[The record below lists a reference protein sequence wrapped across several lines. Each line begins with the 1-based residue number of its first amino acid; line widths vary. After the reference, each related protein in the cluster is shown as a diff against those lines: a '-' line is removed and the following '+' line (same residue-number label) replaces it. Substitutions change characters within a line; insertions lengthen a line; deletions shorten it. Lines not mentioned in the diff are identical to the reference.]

1 MKIKEIKINNYGIL
15 KNKEINFENKLNII
29 YGENESGKSTLLN
42 YIKNIFYGIS
52 KNKNGKD
59 ISEYEKYLPW
69 NENEFSGKVKYE
81 LDNGETF
88 EVFRDFKKKN
98 PKIFNSNLEEV
109 SGQFNIDKK
118 DGNKFFY
125 EQTKVDEGMF
135 TSTVLSMQQEVK
147 LSKSDQN
154 VLVQRVANL
163 AASGEDNISY
173 KRALDRLNRRQ
184 LEEVGTERSQEKPIN
199 QVKKRL
205 QNILVDIETIKMQ
218 KNSLENLQGK
228 IKEIESEINE
238 NEEKNKAILELHKI
252 KNVNEIEKEK
262 IKVKEKINNEKK
274 EKINKLNLEKNELN
288 KKIEINNLNNKKNIK
303 VKQKNNRKI
312 NLIFI
317 IFLIIIILFNLINFV
332 FVKNK
337 ILNYLLLILI
347 PILLIALFIIKK
359 INNKKY
365 NLNNKNKINNL
376 DEELE
381 KEINKLNAQINLLND
396 EILEQ
401 NKIINEENNKLN
413 INYNLLIGNLIN
425 KYNNNEI
432 INLINNLKERK
443 IEDINYYIQKNQ
455 EEINN
460 KIIEKNKIDIELEN
474 INNNLEN
481 LINLE
486 EEKINLEEELKQL
499 ENKNNSFNI
508 AKEILQNAYEK
519 MKNNVT
525 PKFTKNL
532 SETINKL
539 SNGKY
544 NKVTVN
550 DEKGL
555 MVELENGE
563 YIPADRLSI
572 GTIDQ
577 LYLSLRLSMAEEIS
591 DEKMP
596 IILDEAF
603 AYFDDYRLENAL
615 KFLIDELKENQII
628 LFTCTKRE
636 EEILNKLNIRYNLV
650 EL

>member
-15 KNKEINFENKLNII
+15 KNKKINFENKLNII
-29 YGENESGKSTLLN
+29 YGKNESGKSTLLN

-52 KNKNGKD
+52 KNKNGKN

-69 NENEFSGKVKYE
+69 NEEEFSGKIKYE
-81 LDNGETF
+81 LNNGENF

-98 PKIFNSNLEEV
+98 PKIFNSNFEDI

-125 EQTKVDEGMF
+125 DQTKVDEGMF
-135 TSTVLSMQQEVK
+135 SSTVLSMQQEVK

-154 VLVQRVANL
+154 VLVQKVANL
-163 AASGEDNISY
+163 AASGEDTVSY
-173 KRALDRLNRRQ
+173 KRALDRLNRGQ

-199 QVKKRL
+199 KIRKKL
-205 QNILVDIETIKMQ
+205 EYTLIDIETIKD
-218 KNSLENLQGK
+218 KKDSLEILQGQ
-228 IKEIESEINE
+228 IEEIEQEI
-238 NEEKNKAILELHKI
+238 EKKELKNYAILELHKI
-252 KNVNEIEKEK
+252 KSVNEIEKEK
-262 IKVKEKINNEKK
+262 IKVKEEINNEKR
-274 EKINKLNLEKNELN
+274 EKINKLNLEKNELDR
-288 KKIEINNLNNKKNIK
+288 KKEINDLNNKKNIK
-303 VKQKNNRKI
+303 IKQKNNKKI

-317 IFLIIIILFNLINFV
+317 NFLIIITLFNLINFI
-332 FVKNK
+332 FIKNK
-337 ILNYLLLILI
+337 ILNYLLLILF
-347 PILLIALFIIKK
+347 PILLIIFFITKK

-365 NLNNKNKINNL
+365 NLNNKNNINNL
-376 DEELE
+376 DEEIE
-381 KEINKLNAQINLLND
+381 NKIINLNTQINILNE

-401 NKIINEENNKLN
+401 NKIISEENNKLN
-413 INYNLLIGNLIN
+413 LNYNLLLENLIK

-432 INLINNLKERK
+432 INLINNLKENSL
-443 IEDINYYIQKNQ
+443 ENINYYIHKNQ

-460 KIIEKNKIDIELEN
+460 KKIEKNKIDIDIEN

-486 EEKINLEEELKQL
+486 EEKIKLQEELKQL

-508 AKEILQNAYEK
+508 AKEVLQIAYEK

-532 SETINKL
+532 SQTINKI

-544 NKVTVN
+544 NKVTIN
-550 DEKGL
+550 DEEGL

-563 YIPADRLSI
+563 YITADRLSI

-591 DEKMP
+591 EEKMP
-596 IILDEAF
+596 VILDEAF

-615 KFLIDELKENQII
+615 KFLVEELEENQII

-636 EEILNKLNIRYNLV
+636 EEILNRLNIKYNLI

>member
-15 KNKEINFENKLNII
+15 KNKKINFENKLNII
-29 YGENESGKSTLLN
+29 YGKNESGKSTLLN

-52 KNKNGKD
+52 KNKNGKN

-69 NENEFSGKVKYE
+69 NEEEFSGKIKYE
-81 LDNGETF
+81 LDNGENF

-98 PKIFNSNLEEV
+98 PKIFNSNLEDV

-118 DGNKFFY
+118 DGSKFFY
-125 EQTKVDEGMF
+125 DQTKVDEDMF
-135 TSTVLSMQQEVK
+135 SSTVLSMQQEVK

-154 VLVQRVANL
+154 VLVQKVANL
-163 AASGEDNISY
+163 AASGEDTISY
-173 KRALDRLNRRQ
+173 KRALDRLNRSQ

-199 QVKKRL
+199 KIRKRL
-205 QNILVDIETIKMQ
+205 EDTLIDIETIENK
-218 KNSLENLQGK
+218 KDSLENLQGQIEE
-228 IKEIESEINE
+228 IKQEIEKKEL
-238 NEEKNKAILELHKI
+238 KNYAILELHKI
-252 KNVNEIEKEK
+252 KSVNEIEKEK
-262 IKVKEKINNEKK
+262 IKVKEEINNEKK
-274 EKINKLNLEKNELN
+274 EKINKLNLEKNELDR
-288 KKIEINNLNNKKNIK
+288 KKEINDLNNKKNIK
-303 VKQKNNRKI
+303 IKQKNNKKI

-317 IFLIIIILFNLINFV
+317 IFLIIIILFNLINFI
-332 FVKNK
+332 FIKNK

-347 PILLIALFIIKK
+347 PILLIIFFITKK

-365 NLNNKNKINNL
+365 NLNNKNNINNL
-376 DEELE
+376 DEEIE
-381 KEINKLNAQINLLND
+381 NKIINLNTQINILNE
-396 EILEQ
+396 EILKQ
-401 NKIINEENNKLN
+401 NKIISEENNKLN
-413 INYNLLIGNLIN
+413 LNYNLLLENLIK

-432 INLINNLKERK
+432 INLINNLKENSL
-443 IEDINYYIQKNQ
+443 ENINYYIHKNQ

-460 KIIEKNKIDIELEN
+460 KKIEKNKIDIDIEN

-486 EEKINLEEELKQL
+486 EEKIKLQKELKQL

-508 AKEILQNAYEK
+508 AKEVLQIAYEK

-532 SETINKL
+532 SQTINKI

-544 NKVTVN
+544 NKVTIN
-550 DEKGL
+550 DEEGL

-563 YIPADRLSI
+563 YITADRLSI

-591 DEKMP
+591 EEKMP
-596 IILDEAF
+596 VILDEAF

-615 KFLIDELKENQII
+615 KFLVEELEENQII

-636 EEILNKLNIRYNLV
+636 EEILNRLNIKYNLI

>member
-1 MKIKEIKINNYGIL
+1 MKKKEKKINNYGIL
-15 KNKEINFENKLNII
+15 KNKKINFENKLNII
-29 YGENESGKSTLLN
+29 YGKNESGKSTLLN

-52 KNKNGKD
+52 KNKNGKN

-69 NENEFSGKVKYE
+69 NEEEFSGKIKYE
-81 LDNGETF
+81 LDNGENF

-98 PKIFNSNLEEV
+98 PKIFNSNLEDV

-118 DGNKFFY
+118 DGSKFFY
-125 EQTKVDEGMF
+125 DQTKVDEDMF
-135 TSTVLSMQQEVK
+135 SSTVLSMQQEVK

-154 VLVQRVANL
+154 VLVQKVANL
-163 AASGEDNISY
+163 AASGEDTISY
-173 KRALDRLNRRQ
+173 KRALDRLNRSQ

-199 QVKKRL
+199 KIRKRL
-205 QNILVDIETIKMQ
+205 EDTLIDIETIENK
-218 KNSLENLQGK
+218 KDSLENLQGQIEE
-228 IKEIESEINE
+228 IKQEIEKKEL
-238 NEEKNKAILELHKI
+238 KNYAILELHKI
-252 KNVNEIEKEK
+252 KSVNEIEKEK
-262 IKVKEKINNEKK
+262 IKVKEEINNEKK
-274 EKINKLNLEKNELN
+274 EKINKLNLEKNELDR
-288 KKIEINNLNNKKNIK
+288 KKEINDLNNKKNIK
-303 VKQKNNRKI
+303 IKQKNNKKI

-317 IFLIIIILFNLINFV
+317 IFLIIIILFNLINFI
-332 FVKNK
+332 FIKNK

-347 PILLIALFIIKK
+347 PILLIIFFITKK

-365 NLNNKNKINNL
+365 NLNNKNNINNL
-376 DEELE
+376 DEEIE
-381 KEINKLNAQINLLND
+381 NKIINLNTQINILNE
-396 EILEQ
+396 EILKQ
-401 NKIINEENNKLN
+401 NKIISEENNKLN
-413 INYNLLIGNLIN
+413 LNYNLLLENLIK

-432 INLINNLKERK
+432 INLINNLKENSL
-443 IEDINYYIQKNQ
+443 ENINYYIHKNQ

-460 KIIEKNKIDIELEN
+460 KKIEKNKIDIDIEN

-486 EEKINLEEELKQL
+486 EEKIKLQKELKQL

-508 AKEILQNAYEK
+508 AKEVLQIAYEK

-532 SETINKL
+532 SQTINKI

-544 NKVTVN
+544 NKVTIN
-550 DEKGL
+550 DEEGL

-563 YIPADRLSI
+563 YITADRLSI

-591 DEKMP
+591 EEKMP
-596 IILDEAF
+596 VILDEAF

-615 KFLIDELKENQII
+615 KFLVEELEENQII

-636 EEILNKLNIRYNLV
+636 EEILNRLNIKYNLI

>member
-15 KNKEINFENKLNII
+15 KNKKINFENKLNII
-29 YGENESGKSTLLN
+29 YGKNESGKSTLLN

-52 KNKNGKD
+52 KNKNGKN

-69 NENEFSGKVKYE
+69 NEEEFSGKIKYE
-81 LDNGETF
+81 LDNGENF

-98 PKIFNSNLEEV
+98 PKIFNSNLEDV

-118 DGNKFFY
+118 DGSKFFY
-125 EQTKVDEGMF
+125 DQTKVDEDMF
-135 TSTVLSMQQEVK
+135 SSTVLSMQQEVK

-154 VLVQRVANL
+154 VLVQKVANL
-163 AASGEDNISY
+163 AASGEDTISY
-173 KRALDRLNRRQ
+173 KRALDRLNRSQ

-199 QVKKRL
+199 KIRKRL
-205 QNILVDIETIKMQ
+205 EDTLIDIETIENKED
-218 KNSLENLQGK
+218 SLENLQGQIEE
-228 IKEIESEINE
+228 IKQEIEKKEL
-238 NEEKNKAILELHKI
+238 KNYAILELHKI
-252 KNVNEIEKEK
+252 KSVNEIEKEK
-262 IKVKEKINNEKK
+262 IKVKEEINNEKK
-274 EKINKLNLEKNELN
+274 EKINKLNLEKNELDR
-288 KKIEINNLNNKKNIK
+288 KKEINDLNNKKNIK
-303 VKQKNNRKI
+303 IKQKNNKKI

-317 IFLIIIILFNLINFV
+317 IFLIIIILFNLINFI
-332 FVKNK
+332 FIKNK

-347 PILLIALFIIKK
+347 PILLIIFFITKK

-365 NLNNKNKINNL
+365 NLNNKNNINNL
-376 DEELE
+376 DEEIE
-381 KEINKLNAQINLLND
+381 NKIINLNTQINILNE

-401 NKIINEENNKLN
+401 NKIISEENNKLN
-413 INYNLLIGNLIN
+413 LNYNLLLENLIK

-432 INLINNLKERK
+432 INLINNLKENSL
-443 IEDINYYIQKNQ
+443 ENINYYIHKNQ

-460 KIIEKNKIDIELEN
+460 KKIEKNKIDIDIEN

-486 EEKINLEEELKQL
+486 EEKIKLQEELKQL

-508 AKEILQNAYEK
+508 AKEVLQIAYEK

-532 SETINKL
+532 SQTINKI

-544 NKVTVN
+544 NKVTIN
-550 DEKGL
+550 DEEGL

-563 YIPADRLSI
+563 YITADRLSI

-591 DEKMP
+591 EEKMP
-596 IILDEAF
+596 VILDEAF

-615 KFLIDELKENQII
+615 KFLVEELEENQII

-636 EEILNKLNIRYNLV
+636 EEILNRLNIKYNLI

>member
-29 YGENESGKSTLLN
+29 YGKNESGKSTLLN

-52 KNKNGKD
+52 KNKNGRD

-69 NENEFSGKVKYE
+69 NENEFSGKIKYE

-98 PKIFNSNLEEV
+98 PKIFNSNLEDI

-118 DGNKFFY
+118 DGSKFFY
-125 EQTKVDEGMF
+125 EHTKVDETMF

-154 VLVQRVANL
+154 VLVQKVANL
-163 AASGEDNISY
+163 ADSGEDNISY
-173 KRALDRLNRRQ
+173 KRAVDRLSKRQ

-199 QVKKRL
+199 IVKKKL
-205 QNILVDIETIKMQ
+205 ENVLIDIKTIEIQ
-218 KNSLENLQGK
+218 KNALKNLQE
-228 IKEIESEINE
+228 EIEKIENEINE
-238 NEEKNKAILELHKI
+238 KEIKNEAVSELHKI
-252 KNVNEIEKEK
+252 KNVNEMEKEK

-274 EKINKLNLEKNELN
+274 EKINKLNLEKEELN

-303 VKQKNNRKI
+303 IKQKNNKKI
-312 NLIFI
+312 NI
-317 IFLIIIILFNLINFV
+317 IFLISLIIIILFNLINFI
-332 FVKNK
+332 FIKNK
-337 ILNYLLLILI
+337 ILNYLLVILI
-347 PILLIALFIIKK
+347 PILITIYLIIKK

-365 NLNNKNKINNL
+365 LKNNNYV

-381 KEINKLNAQINLLND
+381 NKIINLNAQINLLNE
-396 EILEQ
+396 EIAEQ
-401 NKIINEENNKLN
+401 NKIINEESNKLN
-413 INYNLLIGNLIN
+413 IDYNLLIDNLIN
-425 KYNNNEI
+425 KYSNNEI
-432 INLINNLKERK
+432 INLINNLKENN
-443 IEDINYYIQKNQ
+443 IENINYYIQKNQ
-455 EEINN
+455 QEINN
-460 KIIEKNKIDIELEN
+460 KKIQKNRLDIEIEN

-486 EEKINLEEELKQL
+486 EEKVKLEEELKQL

-519 MKNNVT
+519 MKNNIT

-532 SETINKL
+532 SETISKL

-544 NKVTVN
+544 SKVTVN
-550 DEKGL
+550 DENGL
-555 MVELENGE
+555 MVELQNGE

-577 LYLSLRLSMAEEIS
+577 LYLSLRLSMAKEIS
-591 DEKMP
+591 EEKMP

-603 AYFDDYRLENAL
+603 AYFDDYRLENIL
-615 KFLIDELKENQII
+615 KFLINELSENQVI

-636 EEILNKLNIRYNLV
+636 KEILDKLNTEYNLI

>member
-15 KNKEINFENKLNII
+15 KNKKINFENKLNII
-29 YGENESGKSTLLN
+29 YGKNESGKSTLLN

-52 KNKNGKD
+52 KNKNGKN

-69 NENEFSGKVKYE
+69 TEEEFSGKIKYE
-81 LDNGETF
+81 LDNGENF

-98 PKIFNSNLEEV
+98 PKIFNSNFEDI

-125 EQTKVDEGMF
+125 DQTKVDEGMF
-135 TSTVLSMQQEVK
+135 SSTVLSMQQEVK

-154 VLVQRVANL
+154 VLVQKVANL
-163 AASGEDNISY
+163 AASGEDTVSY
-173 KRALDRLNRRQ
+173 KRALDRLNRGQ

-199 QVKKRL
+199 KIRKRL
-205 QNILVDIETIKMQ
+205 EDTLIDIETIENK
-218 KNSLENLQGK
+218 KDSLENLQGQIEE
-228 IKEIESEINE
+228 IKQEIEKKEL
-238 NEEKNKAILELHKI
+238 KNYAILELHKI
-252 KNVNEIEKEK
+252 KSVNEIEKEK
-262 IKVKEKINNEKK
+262 IKVKEEINNEKK
-274 EKINKLNLEKNELN
+274 EKINKLNLEKNELDR
-288 KKIEINNLNNKKNIK
+288 KKEINDLNNKKNIK
-303 VKQKNNRKI
+303 IKQKNNKKI

-317 IFLIIIILFNLINFV
+317 IFLIIIILFNLINFI
-332 FVKNK
+332 FIKNK

-347 PILLIALFIIKK
+347 PILLIIFFITKK

-365 NLNNKNKINNL
+365 NLNNKNNINNL
-376 DEELE
+376 DEEIE
-381 KEINKLNAQINLLND
+381 NKIINLNTQINILNE
-396 EILEQ
+396 EILKQ
-401 NKIINEENNKLN
+401 NKIISEENNKLN
-413 INYNLLIGNLIN
+413 LNYNLLLENLIK

-432 INLINNLKERK
+432 INLINNLKENSL
-443 IEDINYYIQKNQ
+443 ENINYYIHKNQ

-460 KIIEKNKIDIELEN
+460 KKIEKNKIDIDIEN

-486 EEKINLEEELKQL
+486 EEKIKLQEELKQL

-508 AKEILQNAYEK
+508 AKEVLQIAYEK

-532 SETINKL
+532 SQTINKI

-544 NKVTVN
+544 NKVTIN
-550 DEKGL
+550 DEEGL

-563 YIPADRLSI
+563 YITADRLSI

-591 DEKMP
+591 EEKMP
-596 IILDEAF
+596 VILDEAF

-615 KFLIDELKENQII
+615 KFLVEELEENQII

-636 EEILNKLNIRYNLV
+636 EEILNRLNIKYNLI

>member
-29 YGENESGKSTLLN
+29 YGKNESGKSTLLN

-52 KNKNGKD
+52 KNKNGRD
-59 ISEYEKYLPW
+59 ISEYEKYFPW
-69 NENEFSGKVKYE
+69 NENEFSGKIKYE

-98 PKIFNSNLEEV
+98 PKIFNSNLEDI

-118 DGNKFFY
+118 DGSKFFY
-125 EQTKVDEGMF
+125 EHTKVDETMF

-154 VLVQRVANL
+154 LLVQKVANL
-163 AASGEDNISY
+163 ADSGEDNISY
-173 KRALDRLNRRQ
+173 KRAVERLNKRQ

-199 QVKKRL
+199 IVKKKL
-205 QNILVDIETIKMQ
+205 ENVLIDIKTIETQRNALK
-218 KNSLENLQGK
+218 NLQE
-228 IKEIESEINE
+228 EIEKIENEINE
-238 NEEKNKAILELHKI
+238 KEIKNEAVFELHKI
-252 KNVNEIEKEK
+252 KNVNEMEKEK

-274 EKINKLNLEKNELN
+274 EKINKLNLEKEELN

-303 VKQKNNRKI
+303 IKQKNNKKI
-312 NLIFI
+312 NIIFLV
-317 IFLIIIILFNLINFV
+317 FLIIIILFNLINFI
-332 FVKNK
+332 FIKNK
-337 ILNYLLLILI
+337 ILNYLLVILI
-347 PILLIALFIIKK
+347 PILITIYLIIKK

-365 NLNNKNKINNL
+365 LKNNNYV

-381 KEINKLNAQINLLND
+381 NKIINLNAQINLLNE
-396 EILEQ
+396 EIAEQ
-401 NKIINEENNKLN
+401 NKIINEESNKLN
-413 INYNLLIGNLIN
+413 IDYNLLIDNLIS
-425 KYNNNEI
+425 KYSNNEI
-432 INLINNLKERK
+432 INLINNLKENN
-443 IEDINYYIQKNQ
+443 IENINYYIQKNQ
-455 EEINN
+455 QEINN
-460 KIIEKNKIDIELEN
+460 KKIQKNRLDIEIEN

-481 LINLE
+481 LINWE
-486 EEKINLEEELKQL
+486 EEKVKLEEELKQL

-519 MKNNVT
+519 MKNNIT
-525 PKFTKNL
+525 PKFTKKL
-532 SETINKL
+532 SETISKL

-544 NKVTVN
+544 SKVTVN
-550 DEKGL
+550 DENGL
-555 MVELENGE
+555 MVELQNGE

-577 LYLSLRLSMAEEIS
+577 LYLSLRLSMAKEIS
-591 DEKMP
+591 EERMP

-603 AYFDDYRLENAL
+603 AYFDDYRLENIL
-615 KFLIDELKENQII
+615 KFLINELSENQVI

-636 EEILNKLNIRYNLV
+636 KETLDKLNTEYNLI